1 MDVLSI
7 GYWRE
12 EPKHSYKKPKSNTIT
27 YISLSN
33 PYTYS
38 NTHSYTHKMAEVNLI
53 AETSRTDCAASPTF
67 VPERKRP
74 RLEEQE
80 EQELKVA
87 GFSLSAI
94 EEMRQTRDAE
104 LLSEP
109 IDQQLRQ
116 FQVLDEVATASEED
130 ESGER

>member
-1 MDVLSI
+1 M
-7 GYWRE
+7 
-12 EPKHSYKKPKSNTIT
+12 
-27 YISLSN
+27 
-33 PYTYS
+33 
-38 NTHSYTHKMAEVNLI
+38 
-53 AETSRTDCAASPTF
+53 
-67 VPERKRP
+67 
-74 RLEEQE
+74 E

-94 EEMRQTRDAE
+94 EEMRHTRDVE

-130 ESGER
+130 DSGERYIIQYKCFILC